1 MDEGQREKCQQY
13 GAEFMPS
20 DDTYKLGISESAL
33 QGQLPLN
40 GLRHFSES
48 GTTGWFIWSGELSND
63 SDFFK
68 PLHVYHLNKL
78 CPAALPYIALPPG
91 WRFLVAPGHED
102 VWFDG
107 TLLDT

>member
-1 MDEGQREKCQQY
+1 MDEVQREKCQRY

-20 DDTYKLGISESAL
+20 GDTYKLGISESAL

-40 GLRHFSES
+40 GLRHFPESE
-48 GTTGWFIWSGELSND
+48 TTGWFIWSGELSND
-63 SDFFK
+63 PDFFK
-68 PLHVYHLNKL
+68 PLHVYHLHKL
-78 CPAALPYIALPPG
+78 CPAVLPYIALPPG

-107 TLLDT
+107 TLLGT